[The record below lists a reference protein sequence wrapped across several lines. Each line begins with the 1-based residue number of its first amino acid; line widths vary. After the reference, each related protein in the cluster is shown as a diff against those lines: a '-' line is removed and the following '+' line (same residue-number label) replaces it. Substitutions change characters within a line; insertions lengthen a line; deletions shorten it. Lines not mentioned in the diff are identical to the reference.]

1 MAGPPPFPPPPYSP
15 GTVSN
20 PYGAGLDSS
29 GLAVLILK
37 TRAVR
42 DLRYQNSRYGV
53 ALEIDDGSVAKV
65 ILKQT
70 DPWVDFQPTPWT
82 WVRAHAIMTV
92 SMAEEKQPQSDESPG
107 KTAEGT
113 VRIQTAGTVTSSG
126 SVRVRLIQQS
136 PTANPKLVEAAR
148 KFARG

>member
-1 MAGPPPFPPPPYSP
+1 MRSEIFVVKIL
-15 GTVSN
+15 GT
-20 PYGAGLDSS
+20 
-29 GLAVLILK
+29 
-37 TRAVR
+37 
-42 DLRYQNSRYGV
+42 GV

-82 WVRAHAIMTV
+82 WVRAHAIMTI

-148 KFARG
+148 KFAQRLKEKEGDEEEHIDYIPEAPLILPVPQK